1 MRNMFTF
8 STTNSL
14 ESNTNRHI
22 ECDLNHKTYQIV
34 FLPIQLTGILLL
46 YIYIIIIFLDIK
58 HYFLSF

>member
-14 ESNTNRHI
+14 ESNTNSHI